1 MDLKLQIRKTIVE
14 KELIEEG
21 SKVVIGLSGGPD
33 SVCLLSIL
41 SELQRPLHFKLFA
54 FHVNHGIRGVEAD
67 ADEKYAKKLCESLNV
82 PFTSIKVDI
91 PKMAF
96 KQNKTEEEMGRIV
109 RHGELRNFAK
119 EIGTETIALAH
130 NKNDQAETVLMRIL
144 RGTGVHGLCGMDFKR
159 PDGIIRPLLGTTRAE
174 IEEYCK
180 EKALKP
186 RIDKTNSELDYT
198 RNKIR
203 IELLP
208 MLEDEFNP
216 AILDALTRLSESAK
230 DDDNA
235 LNLLADEHMT
245 NSVKE
250 LAKMDDALFARV
262 IYKLFKDEGL
272 TEDISSVHINALRKA
287 VLKNVGG
294 KVIEFPNKYRAEITR
309 GKVKIYHG

>member
-14 KELIEEG
+14 HELIEEG

-41 SELQRPLHFKLFA
+41 GELQRPLHFKLFA
-54 FHVNHGIRGVEAD
+54 FHVNHGIRGAEAD
-67 ADEKYAKKLCESLNV
+67 ADEEYSKNLCESLNV
-82 PFTSIKVDI
+82 PFTSIKVDV
-91 PKMAF
+91 PNMAS
-96 KQNKTEEEMGRIV
+96 KQNKTEEEMGRII
-109 RHGELRNFAK
+109 RHTQLRKFAD
-119 EIGTETIALAH
+119 EIGADAIALAH

-144 RGTGVHGLCGMDFKR
+144 RGTGVHGLCGMEYKR
-159 PDGIIRPLLGTTRAE
+159 ADGIIRPLLGTTRAE

-250 LAKMDDALFARV
+250 LAKMDDAIFARV